1 MAITGQHDLIL
12 ATKARAREQE
22 RALRCIEILAVVADM
37 TPEEL
42 MDRIEEEEEST
53 TLADEE

>member
-1 MAITGQHDLIL
+1 
-12 ATKARAREQE
+12 
-22 RALRCIEILAVVADM
+22 LRCIEILAVVADM